1 MRINEH
7 PVIGELDATE
17 PIAFEFNG
25 VPFEARPGEPVG
37 AALLAQGVRALR
49 KSPVDREQRGLYC
62 GIGHCYECRIWVNNE
77 SQVRACITPVE
88 AGAEY
93 TSERVGDDDA

>member
-7 PVIGELDATE
+7 PVFGELPPVE
-17 PIAFEFNG
+17 PIAFQFNG
-25 VPFEARPGEPVG
+25 DSFEARPGEPVA
-37 AALLAQGVRALR
+37 AALLAQGVRTLR
-49 KSPVDREQRGLYC
+49 ESPVDGEKRGLYC

-77 SQVRACITPVE
+77 SQVRACVTPVQP
-88 AGAEY
+88 GAEY

>member
-7 PVIGELDATE
+7 PVFDELEPVE
-17 PIAFEFNG
+17 PIPFQFNG
-25 VPFEARPGEPVG
+25 TSFEARPGEPVG
-37 AALLAQGVRALR
+37 AALLAQGVRTLR
-49 KSPVDREQRGLYC
+49 ESPVDGEPRGLYC
-62 GIGHCYECRIWVNNE
+62 GIGHCYECRIWVNNS

-93 TSERVGDDDA
+93 TSERVSDDDA